1 MQTGGMI
8 FQTRSGARRSAQ
20 GGIKMNLPVS
30 ERLLYGGITA
40 MAAVAVIVA
49 AGIVIFTVTGR
60 KLRKKLEE
68 EYGKPS
74 VSQK

>member
-1 MQTGGMI
+1 MF
-8 FQTRSGARRSAQ
+8 FQTSGARRSAQ
-20 GGIKMNLPVS
+20 GGIKMNLSVS

-49 AGIVIFTVTGR
+49 AGIVIFTITGR